1 MSLCFYDYLSAAE
14 AYQLKKENIESI
26 KYYNYLP
33 VTDTHN
39 KPAPGYKAIYQKQ
52 GNVITL
58 YSYYTAVLS
67 YNTKTKVLRRLWYGY
82 SPTTLKHINLFLQNM
97 NICSGFS
104 KKQWEALKRLNM
116 KTGVFTDTEGR

>member
-1 MSLCFYDYLSAAE
+1 MSLCLYDYLSAAE
-14 AYQLKKENIESI
+14 AYQLKKDNIESI
-26 KYYNYLP
+26 KYYNCKP
-33 VTDTHN
+33 VIDTHN
-39 KPAPGYKAIYQKQ
+39 KPVPGYKAIYQKQ

-97 NICSGFS
+97 HICNGFC
-104 KKQWEALKRLNM
+104 KKQWECLSRLNL